1 MTAAQER
8 DAFSRRLR
16 ASLDRAG
23 WRMLGATALAREFNR
38 RSAGQPVTAH
48 ATRKWLQGE
57 AIPAQDNLQALAHW
71 LEVSAQWLRFGE
83 PQPLA
88 PSGAAPPPTASE
100 ALPVPYGPERAARL
114 AADFARLSA
123 EQQRVIEELIGV
135 LLKKHTAPEGG

>member
-23 WRMLGATALAREFNR
+23 WRTLGATALAREFNR
-38 RSAGQPVTAH
+38 RSTGQPVTAH

-57 AIPAQDNLQALAHW
+57 AIPAQDNLQALARW
-71 LEVSAQWLRFGE
+71 LEVPAQWLRFGE

-88 PSGAAPPPTASE
+88 PVDAAPPPTASE
-100 ALPVPYGPERAARL
+100 APPLPYGPERVARL

-135 LLKKHTAPEGG
+135 LLKKHATPEGS